1 LRLYKNAVSFRQ
13 YAMRDFKKYT
23 IWTLSHSFTLEVYS
37 LTKNFP
43 KEDIYGLTSQIR
55 RASSS
60 IPTNISEGCGRDSDA
75 EFNRFLTIALGSA
88 SESEYLLILSKELNY
103 IDTSSFE
110 KLISDINIIKQKIYS
125 LKQKLK

>member
-1 LRLYKNAVSFRQ
+1 
-13 YAMRDFKKYT
+13 MRDFKKYDV
-23 IWTLSHSFTLEVYS
+23 WKLSHVFTLKIYDI
-37 LTKNFP
+37 TKSYP
-43 KEDIYGLTSQIR
+43 KNEIYGLISQVR

-88 SESEYLLILSKELNY
+88 SEVEYLILLSKDLNY
-103 IDTSSFE
+103 IDQDSFIILNE
-110 KLISDINIIKQKIYS
+110 EINMIKRKIYS

>member
-1 LRLYKNAVSFRQ
+1 
-13 YAMRDFKKYT
+13 MRDFKKYD
-23 IWTLSHSFTLEVYS
+23 IWKLSHSFTLEVYS
-37 LTKNFP
+37 LTKTFL
-43 KEDIYGLTSQIR
+43 KEEIYGITSQIR

-88 SESEYLLILSKELNY
+88 TESEYLIILSKELNY
-103 IDTSSFE
+103 IDLSSFE
-110 KLISDINIIKQKIYS
+110 KLNSDINIIKQKNYS

>member
-1 LRLYKNAVSFRQ
+1 
-13 YAMRDFKKYT
+13 M
-23 IWTLSHSFTLEVYS
+23 
-37 LTKNFP
+37 
-43 KEDIYGLTSQIR
+43 R

-88 SESEYLLILSKELNY
+88 SEVEYQLILSKDLNY
-103 IDTSSFE
+103 INETSFINLTE
-110 KLISDINIIKQKIYS
+110 EINIIKRKIYS

>member
-1 LRLYKNAVSFRQ
+1 
-13 YAMRDFKKYT
+13 MRDFKKYD
-23 IWTLSHSFTLEVYS
+23 IWKLSHAFTLKIYDITKSYPKDEVYG
-37 LTKNFP
+37 
-43 KEDIYGLTSQIR
+43 IISQIR

-88 SESEYLLILSKELNY
+88 SETEYLIILSKDLSY
-103 IDTSSFE
+103 IDENSFITLNQE
-110 KLISDINIIKQKIYS
+110 INIIKRKIYS